1 MQTDDVVR
9 LIVRALL
16 DHITDRE
23 EKLALMRI
31 EVSNLH
37 LQIRQL
43 RDAITQ
49 ETEQ

>member
-16 DHITDRE
+16 EHITDRE

-37 LQIRQL
+37 LHIREL
-43 RDAITQ
+43 RDASER
-49 ETEQ
+49 ETKE